1 MRPGSSSFPDKHLP
15 LDSASLLAT
24 QPHDVFGGDLV
35 TLMKIMATAIIGM
48 CTVIV
53 LVVVI
58 R

>member
-1 MRPGSSSFPDKHLP
+1 
-15 LDSASLLAT
+15 LLAT